1 MRTDEL
7 IQELTARPA
16 RVRRLAAPWRRSA
29 LWFAI
34 SAVYAAIVIYLRP
47 DGFGAGGLSDPRFVV
62 EEIATFATAVT
73 AALAAFCSVVPG
85 YDRRWLLLPVVPL
98 AIWLGALGESCVRD
112 WLEWGALG
120 LQVRSD
126 WACLP
131 PAILLG
137 IIPAAVIVIMLR
149 RGAPLI
155 PHRSLALAAIAV
167 GAITNFAMR
176 LFHYGDA
183 TIMILVWH
191 IGAAAVFA
199 LIASLFAGQILKW
212 PRRPS

>member
-1 MRTDEL
+1 VRTEEL
-7 IQELTARPA
+7 IQQLTERPA
-16 RVRRLAAPWRRSA
+16 PVRRLAAPWRRSA
-29 LWFAI
+29 LWVAI
-34 SAVYAAIVIYLRP
+34 SIVYSAVVIYLRP

-62 EEIATFATAVT
+62 EEIATLATAVT

-98 AIWLGALGESCVRD
+98 AIWLGTLGESCVRD
-112 WLEWGALG
+112 WLEWGSLG
-120 LQVRSD
+120 LQVRDD

-131 PAILLG
+131 PAIMLG
-137 IIPAAVIVIMLR
+137 FIPAAVIVVMLR

-191 IGAAAVFA
+191 IGVAALFA
-199 LIASLFAGQILKW
+199 LIASLLGGQILKW
-212 PRRPS
+212 PRRPR